1 MPSRAAWPATA
12 PTSRWW
18 RAAPSRSK
26 PRPPASATRP
36 AGALSPSRRTS
47 ARPHDCER
55 IIAEPLAHFGRLD
68 ILVNNDGAPP
78 LGELMSFDDA
88 AWDKAWQ
95 QNFMSVVRLTRGAV
109 PAMRAAGGGRIV
121 NITALSVLQ
130 PMPKFGLSVA
140 TWAGVIGY
148 AKTLS
153 LEVAADNIT
162 VNTICPGRIATGR
175 LAKVF
180 GPGGVGAVEQ
190 DEAIAAAAEGNPARP
205 LRSAGRD
212 RRRWSRC
219 WYPMRAATSPAR
231 HCMSTAAG
239 GRICYDRVAQTSS
252 SPGTRTRSISSASR
266 ATTRRRPTSSAAS
279 FAPRATSCARCRSGA
294 FCRP

>member
-1 MPSRAAWPATA
+1 LLATLRKAA
-12 PTSRWW
+12 
-18 RAAPSRSK
+18 
-26 PRPPASATRP
+26 
-36 AGALSPSRRTS
+36 
-47 ARPHDCER
+47 DCER

-95 QNFMSVVRLTRGAV
+95 QNFMSVVRLTRGAI
-109 PAMRAAGGGRIV
+109 PAMRKAGGGRIV

-140 TWAGVIGY
+140 TWAAVIGY

-162 VNTICPGRIATGR
+162 VNTICPGRFATGR

-180 GPGGVGAVEQ
+180 GGSPEEVAEMHAQVKRDVPLGRIGDVSE
-190 DEAIAAAAEGNPARP
+190 IAAVVAMLVSDGG
-205 LRSAGRD
+205 SYITGTTMHVD
-212 RRRWSRC
+212 
-219 WYPMRAATSPAR
+219 
-231 HCMSTAAG
+231 G
-239 GRICYDRVAQTSS
+239 GR
-252 SPGTRTRSISSASR
+252 R
-266 ATTRRRPTSSAAS
+266 ANLL
-279 FAPRATSCARCRSGA
+279 
-294 FCRP
+294 